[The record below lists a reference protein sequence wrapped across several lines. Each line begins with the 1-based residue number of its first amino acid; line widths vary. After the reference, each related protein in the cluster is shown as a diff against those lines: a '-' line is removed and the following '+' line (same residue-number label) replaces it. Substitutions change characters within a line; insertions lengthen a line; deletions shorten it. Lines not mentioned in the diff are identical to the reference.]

1 VSTAAPRPTAA
12 QVSLRH
18 RRSVRRLSAGQLED
32 LQKAVSLAQKV
43 KDNRGY
49 QYQAGIHG
57 LPLPE
62 SCRHH
67 EQLFLPWHRAYL
79 YFFERALRDRVPD
92 AMLTWWD
99 WRTTNLGDNPGIPR
113 AFSQKR
119 PGGRKNPLY
128 SAPVDALA
136 LEQGRRATPRPIIV
150 EPNTTRELGPPGAPP
165 LPTKRE
171 VKDVLE
177 RDDFLDFSGELEG
190 LHDRV
195 HVWTGG
201 RDGHMGKIPFAAF
214 DPIFWAHHA
223 MIDRIWRLW
232 QLKHQNVLPP
242 ADILDD
248 ALPPFRMTVRKTL
261 DVTGLGYDY
270 AASTSSQGVS
280 G

>member
-79 YFFERALRDRVPD
+79 YFFEKALQEQVPGVT
-92 AMLTWWD
+92 LPWWD
-99 WRTTNLGDNPGIPR
+99 WTLDHGLGIPP
-113 AFSQKR
+113 AY
-119 PGGRKNPLY
+119 RKAPLA
-128 SAPVDALA
+128 SSPI
-136 LEQGRRATPRPIIV
+136 QPSGRRFPNEKRTWREGG
-150 EPNTTRELGPPGAPP
+150 EPSW
-165 LPTKRE
+165 LPTQAGVNTVMANKSYVLFQSQLESIHNGVHGWIGGTMNYPE
-171 VKDVLE
+171 V
-177 RDDFLDFSGELEG
+177 
-190 LHDRV
+190 
-195 HVWTGG
+195 
-201 RDGHMGKIPFAAF
+201 AAY
-214 DPIFWAHHA
+214 DPIFWAHHS
-223 MIDRIWRLW
+223 MIDRLWYLW
-232 QLKHQNVLPP
+232 QLDNPGVRFTEGYLNQ
-242 ADILDD
+242 
-248 ALPPFRMTVRKTL
+248 ALPPFPMTVRQTL
-261 DVTGLGYDY
+261 DINRLGYDY
-270 AASTSSQGVS
+270 AATTAAVPGTRN